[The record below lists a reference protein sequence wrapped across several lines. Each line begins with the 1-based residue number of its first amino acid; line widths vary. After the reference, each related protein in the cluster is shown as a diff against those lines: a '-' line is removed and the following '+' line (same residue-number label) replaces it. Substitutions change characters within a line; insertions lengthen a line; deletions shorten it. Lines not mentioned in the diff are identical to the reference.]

1 MAGKEDVSAF
11 NSDDSSDDVMKK
23 EQKGT
28 GEREKEKEGQH
39 QHQAG
44 QEQANLST
52 WCCFFALAKETPEE
66 EGGQRGKGWNQR
78 ALNLGTL

>member
-1 MAGKEDVSAF
+1 MLAGKEDVSAF

-28 GEREKEKEGQH
+28 GEREKEKEGQN

-52 WCCFFALAKETPEE
+52 WCCFALAKETPEE